1 MDGRRPHRTTRAA
14 PRVLVV
20 LVALT
25 ALAGG
30 VAAHVPAASA
40 APSPQGR
47 LQRARA
53 TGPAVSSVAGRST
66 QSPVADAIATY
77 LRGRSGG
84 TTVAVRDNVGGTSFT
99 VNRSQRHYCAS
110 IVKVDILQ
118 TLLRQRHG
126 RLTSGQRDLAARMIR
141 KSDNAAASALWRQ
154 IGGGKALA
162 AYHRVAGLQHTTPG
176 PGGYWGLTVTS
187 ASDQRRLL
195 AIVAT
200 HNTVLADSSRRYLT
214 DLMRHV
220 VSSQRW
226 GVSAG
231 VPSAASVALKN
242 GWLPVHRNDRDWQVN
257 SVGFVRGQGRSYD
270 IAVLSR
276 HNPDQ
281 RYGIATVEKIAAVV
295 WAHAARS

>member
-1 MDGRRPHRTTRAA
+1 MDGRRPHGTTRAA

-20 LVALT
+20 LVALA
-25 ALAGG
+25 ALAAG

-53 TGPAVSSVAGRST
+53 TGPALASVAGRST
-66 QSPVADAIATY
+66 QAPVTDAIATY

-84 TTVAVRDNVGGTSFT
+84 TTVAVRDHVGGTSFT

-126 RLTSGQRDLAARMIR
+126 RLTSGQRDLAARMIQ

-154 IGGGKALA
+154 IGGGKGLA
-162 AYHRVAGLQHTTPG
+162 AYNRAAGLQHTTPG
-176 PGGYWGLTVTS
+176 RGSYWGLTVTS
-187 ASDQRRLL
+187 ASDQRRL
-195 AIVAT
+195 VALVST
-200 HNTVLADSSRRYLT
+200 HNTVVADSSRRYLT
-214 DLMRHV
+214 GLMTHV

-231 VPSAASVALKN
+231 VPSAATVALKN
-242 GWLPVHRNDRDWQVN
+242 GWLPVRGNYRDWQIN
-257 SVGFVRGQGRSYD
+257 SVGFVRGQGRRYD
-270 IAVLSR
+270 IAVLSG
-276 HNPDQ
+276 HNPSQ
-281 RYGIATVEKIAAVV
+281 RYGIATVEKISSMV
-295 WAHAARS
+295 WTHAARG